1 MALSLS
7 AINLIGRTHPEI
19 FEILGNPVGPYARA
33 AVDRVAINP
42 QPLPP
47 AFAAGLRAGSQ
58 LTQLA
63 FTADRLRL
71 ALDLDADDWCG
82 TPPNRPP
89 FVWPPEPWPPRGVDP
104 RLAGDPESSRWT
116 DYHLGLAVSLEATA
130 HLWGSLADA
139 GAIAHVAEVALGTA
153 AKLAG

>member
-47 AFAAGLRAGSQ
+47 AFAA
-58 LTQLA
+58 
-63 FTADRLRL
+63 DRLRL
-71 ALDLDADDWCG
+71 ALDLDPDDWCG